1 MTERSKKQN
10 GSQTNEKTPITNTSS
25 RSWSS
30 CKCIFILLFSIVL
43 PILFTGYISF
53 NINNLQKLDPI
64 KYYDIIPNAPSYK
77 WFRKVNFFS
86 DNTVKLFTEMFLSGE
101 TFSTVIEEN
110 NSQNVES
117 AGEAVEIGHVCSLF
131 LQHRRFNNDKV
142 KILLKYL
149 KLDCKHPFMTLN
161 LNRTMCHFSNR
172 LGKLIFISKTFKA
185 YV

>member
-1 MTERSKKQN
+1 MKERSKKQN
-10 GSQTNEKTPITNTSS
+10 GSQTNEKPPKTNTSS

-30 CKCIFILLFSIVL
+30 CKCVLILLFSVVL

-117 AGEAVEIGHVCSLF
+117 AGEAVEIGHVCSFFTISPLF
-131 LQHRRFNNDKV
+131 IM
-142 KILLKYL
+142 ILLK
-149 KLDCKHPFMTLN
+149 F
-161 LNRTMCHFSNR
+161 F
-172 LGKLIFISKTFKA
+172 
-185 YV
+185 